1 MDLSYKYSKTRT
13 DVITLQSPIIVNSC
27 NFNIQASIFILSN
40 FSVFYRIAGHP
51 LAQNERC
58 LHMFLQEPNIDRNYV
73 PGKIRNTWR
82 ISMLQYVLV
91 CHPGPAQI
99 RRETRFTFNGHRIC
113 IIVKWG
119 TQLWITWNDI
129 DEKISID
136 FNVYEEKMHSQSF
149 FKTNSMD
156 CALAALLEMRLFK
169 Q

>member
-1 MDLSYKYSKTRT
+1 MDLSYKYSKTRF
-13 DVITLQSPIIVNSC
+13 DVITLQSPNTVNSSVTLIYRRQ
-27 NFNIQASIFILSN
+27 FFILSN
-40 FSVFYRIAGHP
+40 FFLIYRIAGHP

-113 IIVKWG
+113 IIVKWA
-119 TQLWITWNDI
+119 TQLWIIWNDI

-149 FKTNSMD
+149 FKTNS
-156 CALAALLEMRLFK
+156 CTP
-169 Q
+169 

>member
-149 FKTNSMD
+149 FKNQ
-156 CALAALLEMRLFK
+156 L
-169 Q
+169 

>member
-1 MDLSYKYSKTRT
+1 
-13 DVITLQSPIIVNSC
+13 
-27 NFNIQASIFILSN
+27 
-40 FSVFYRIAGHP
+40 
-51 LAQNERC
+51 
-58 LHMFLQEPNIDRNYV
+58 MFLQEPNIDRNYV

-119 TQLWITWNDI
+119 TQLWIIWNDI

-156 CALAALLEMRLFK
+156 CALAALLEMRLLSSNYTKKPDFK
-169 Q
+169 SSIINFESLFLNNSNYQPLEKKSSNLLAFDPLK

>member
-1 MDLSYKYSKTRT
+1 
-13 DVITLQSPIIVNSC
+13 
-27 NFNIQASIFILSN
+27 
-40 FSVFYRIAGHP
+40 
-51 LAQNERC
+51 
-58 LHMFLQEPNIDRNYV
+58 MFLQEPNIDRNYV

-119 TQLWITWNDI
+119 TQLWIIWNDI

-149 FKTNSMD
+149 FKPT
-156 CALAALLEMRLFK
+156 ALLEMKWDFYISNYTKRPDLKFENLLGTIFILRK
-169 Q
+169 DLGVGGWFRKRQFSLTLCNENVLTLVGGWF

>member
-1 MDLSYKYSKTRT
+1 MALSYKYSKTRT

-149 FKTNSMD
+149 FKNQ
-156 CALAALLEMRLFK
+156 L
-169 Q
+169 